1 MFDLILDSVKDFH
14 TVEVRR
20 LHRIFGGLWL
30 IKLPFRILALPIM
43 AIVAVLSIFYSLALN
58 LSAIVA
64 GLVYLVLG
72 VCIVMLLFQHAW
84 IYAALLFGFAVL
96 VFLAIMFAEAV
107 SLGLEALTG
116 KLSKFIFS

>member
-1 MFDLILDSVKDFH
+1 M
-14 TVEVRR
+14 
-20 LHRIFGGLWL
+20 WL
-30 IKLPFRILALPIM
+30 VKLPFRILALPIM

-58 LSAIVA
+58 LSAMVA

-84 IYAALLFGFAVL
+84 IYAALLFAVL

>member
-1 MFDLILDSVKDFH
+1 MADQTPFSNTCAADHGNYCRTLYLLLPRLEPFGDG
-14 TVEVRR
+14 RR
-20 LHRIFGGLWL
+20 TGVSGIRWLHCDAF
-30 IKLPFRILALPIM
+30 
-43 AIVAVLSIFYSLALN
+43 
-58 LSAIVA
+58 
-64 GLVYLVLG
+64 
-72 VCIVMLLFQHAW
+72 FQHAW

>member
-1 MFDLILDSVKDFH
+1 M
-14 TVEVRR
+14 
-20 LHRIFGGLWL
+20 WL
-30 IKLPFRILALPIM
+30 IKLPFRIIALPIM
-43 AIVAVLSIFYSLALN
+43 AIVSVLSIFYSIALN
-58 LSAIVA
+58 LSAMVA

-84 IYAALLFGFAVL
+84 IYAALLFGLAVL
-96 VFLAIMFAEAV
+96 VFLAIMFAEVV

>member
-1 MFDLILDSVKDFH
+1 
-14 TVEVRR
+14 
-20 LHRIFGGLWL
+20 
-30 IKLPFRILALPIM
+30 M

-58 LSAIVA
+58 LSVMVA

-84 IYAALLFGFAVL
+84 IYAVFIFGFAIL
-96 VFLAIMFAEAV
+96 VFLAIMFAEIV

>member
-1 MFDLILDSVKDFH
+1 M
-14 TVEVRR
+14 
-20 LHRIFGGLWL
+20 WL

-84 IYAALLFGFAVL
+84 IYAALIFGFGVL
-96 VFLAIMFAEAV
+96 VFLAIMFAEVV
-107 SLGLEALTG
+107 SLGLEALAG